1 MGSQAR
7 VTCWTITGTAFI
19 FFSLA
24 FIIFASAF
32 PYWQQRELSRQAGYP
47 NIGLWEI
54 CFREEGETAPTH
66 VQDELGKRYYGCNYV
81 FDRELRTILS
91 WIYPGW
97 FIAVTTFVTLGLLF
111 QPLALIINTLYFVR
125 VCSPH
130 IEHILMGVSAL
141 LTTVNG
147 FGTAIAIIIFG
158 VKSDEDV
165 MWIPDPKSSHL
176 SWSFGVCAFVPILCW
191 IAGMCHWVE
200 TLRLK
205 AIRDRNS
212 RAKIYQR
219 GDFARY

>member
-91 WIYPGW
+91 WIYPGKQGRQMP
-97 FIAVTTFVTLGLLF
+97 FGLYYYEGQLKSF
-111 QPLALIINTLYFVR
+111 LPKY
-125 VCSPH
+125 
-130 IEHILMGVSAL
+130 EGVEL
-141 LTTVNG
+141 HV
-147 FGTAIAIIIFG
+147 
-158 VKSDEDV
+158 DV
-165 MWIPDPKSSHL
+165 
-176 SWSFGVCAFVPILCW
+176 
-191 IAGMCHWVE
+191 
-200 TLRLK
+200 
-205 AIRDRNS
+205 
-212 RAKIYQR
+212 
-219 GDFARY
+219 